1 MNLKNY
7 YWVFEKVLPEN
18 FCNKIIKEGFKKN
31 KKSATIINKK
41 NKQEEFKK
49 IRNSSIVWLDNKWI
63 YEKIQPYINTANI
76 NAGWNFEYDWSENV
90 QFTIY
95 NKNQHYDWH
104 CDTFINPYDSPN
116 NLNYHNKI
124 RKLSVTVS
132 LSDSKEYE
140 GGELEFDFRNSRNG
154 KPVLKT
160 CTGILP
166 KGSLVVFPSFVYHR
180 VKPVTKGT
188 RLSLVIW
195 NIGYP
200 FK

>member
-7 YWVFEKVLPEN
+7 YWVFEKALPEN